1 MKTGSLGFL
10 AIFSFVLNRLFN
22 FCSFS
27 SLLFISANGP
37 AFELVEMKEYVV
49 SWLMSGRQSA
59 LDSATHVAGKP
70 LTEHRE
76 KLFL

>member
-1 MKTGSLGFL
+1 
-10 AIFSFVLNRLFN
+10 
-22 FCSFS
+22 
-27 SLLFISANGP
+27 
-37 AFELVEMKEYVV
+37 MKEYVV

-76 KLFL
+76 KLSYNFLFPESLWTVNFSRYCSLLYSSLWLFLLLSVVIELVHV